1 MVGWVDGYRWKFNVW
16 WGLWIKTWYVIKL
29 RLFKEKKKNFTC
41 LKRSH
46 LSHLSQKYKKYKYID
61 NLIK

>member
-29 RLFKEKKKNFTC
+29 RLFKEKKKTSLV
-41 LKRSH
+41 LKDH
-46 LSHLSQKYKKYKYID
+46 I
-61 NLIK
+61 